1 MTSVTCPKCKSHI
14 SEFDLICLNCGFTVT
29 PEIREELV
37 KQREQQDALELER
50 QRLAHEEKLKMHHG
64 HPLLRKMNHFS
75 QRRLR
80 TGWAELI
87 VPAII
92 IVFVALVIILM
103 I

>member
-1 MTSVTCPKCKSHI
+1 MTSETCPKCKSHI

-37 KQREQQDALELER
+37 KEREQQDALELEK

-64 HPLLRKMNHFS
+64 HPLLRKMNRFS
-75 QRRLR
+75 QHRLH

-87 VPAII
+87 VPAVI
-92 IVFVALVIILM
+92 IVLIAIVIILM

>member
-29 PEIREELV
+29 PEIREKLV
-37 KQREQQDALELER
+37 REREQHDALEHEK

-64 HPLLRKMNHFS
+64 HPLLRKLNHFS
-75 QRRLR
+75 QNLFH
-80 TGWAELI
+80 TGWHQLI
-87 VPAII
+87 VPAIVIVI
-92 IVFVALVIILM
+92 IVVVIILM

>member
-37 KQREQQDALELER
+37 KEREQQDALELER
-50 QRLAHEEKLKMHHG
+50 QRLAHEEKLKVHHG
-64 HPLLRKMNHFS
+64 HPLLRKMNRFS

-92 IVFVALVIILM
+92 IVLIALVIILM

>member
-37 KQREQQDALELER
+37 KEKERQDALEAEK
-50 QRLAHEEKLKMHHG
+50 QRLAHEKKLKMHHG
-64 HPLLRKMNHFS
+64 HPLLTKMNRFS

-92 IVFVALVIILM
+92 IVLIALAIILM